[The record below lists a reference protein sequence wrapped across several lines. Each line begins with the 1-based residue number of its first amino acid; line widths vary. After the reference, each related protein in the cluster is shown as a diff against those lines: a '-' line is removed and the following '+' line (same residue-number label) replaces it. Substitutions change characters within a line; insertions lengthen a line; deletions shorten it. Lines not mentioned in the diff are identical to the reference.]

1 MIEVIF
7 IQAILMA
14 EQWSVDQESKA
25 LAKPGSLDA

>member
-7 IQAILMA
+7 IQAIWMG
-14 EQWSVDQESKA
+14 EQRSMDQESKA